1 MSFPDIATKTGD
13 DGETSLWCGKR
24 VPKTDPRVRTVG
36 QIDLAL
42 SALGRC
48 YAYLDEKDAFA
59 SEVKAELMALH
70 KRFVSLMGEV
80 ATREKKKQTFIEKRE
95 AISKAD
101 VAACEVLYE
110 KIRVA
115 LDERGEKKVRWRIYG
130 EGGPAAAE
138 FYYARGVFRQSEL
151 ALWSLRKQGFVI
163 RSPILKLVNRFA
175 DLLFYI
181 AVYLEE

>member
-48 YAYLDEKDAFA
+48 YYYLDEEDAFSA
-59 SEVKAELMALH
+59 EVKTELLALH
-70 KRFVSLMGEV
+70 RRFVTLMGEI
-80 ATREKKKQTFIEKRE
+80 ATREKKKEEYVKKQS

-101 VAACEVLYE
+101 VAACDALYE
-110 KIRVA
+110 KIRAA
-115 LDERGEKKVRWRIYG
+115 LGDRGEKPVRWRIYG

-163 RSPILKLVNRFA
+163 RNPILKFLNRFS